1 MFFSWLFFRRRR
13 KPLIDTL
20 PKSVSHWRDI
30 LTSSPKLM
38 TILYKRYPHIL
49 IIVKKKKTHQ
59 ELYHQFC
66 GTCIFWSFYNSQA
79 DATLE
84 MEFRNFRECSMKYVL
99 KLQEVQERK
108 KFDFVETVS
117 IDWWI
122 TTRFIHWLSLGK
134 RWQ

>member
-1 MFFSWLFFRRRR
+1 
-13 KPLIDTL
+13 
-20 PKSVSHWRDI
+20 
-30 LTSSPKLM
+30 M

-49 IIVKKKKTHQ
+49 IIVKKKKIHQ

-66 GTCIFWSFYNSQA
+66 GTCIFLTFYNSQA

-117 IDWWI
+117 ID
-122 TTRFIHWLSLGK
+122 
-134 RWQ
+134 